1 MMGKSGLLAQIKNL
15 PVSLGLGILR
25 LVLLLPY
32 AWIIRFGAF
41 LGWLLWPL
49 GKKRRRIAAINL
61 QLCFPEWEEEK
72 RQQVLRDHFRS
83 LGIALCEMALGWWA
97 SRERLEKLVHI
108 SGMENVEQAKQQGKG
123 IIVLAAH
130 FTSTELGASMLSMY
144 VPGYFMYR
152 PHKNPVLDRVTY
164 KGRMRWT
171 EQSFTRDNIRGMI
184 RALRNNK
191 TIWYAQDQNTSRREG
206 VFVDFFGH
214 KACTNSATARLAK
227 VTGAAVIPFRCTRR
241 EDGRGYDLVLEPALE
256 DFPSGDLDA
265 DTQRIND
272 VIERWVR
279 ECPAQYL
286 WVHRRFR
293 TRPNPDDPSPYK

>member
-1 MMGKSGLLAQIKNL
+1 M
-15 PVSLGLGILR
+15 LR
-25 LVLLLPY
+25 
-32 AWIIRFGAF
+32 
-41 LGWLLWPL
+41 
-49 GKKRRRIAAINL
+49 
-61 QLCFPEWEEEK
+61 E
-72 RQQVLRDHFRS
+72 HFAS
-83 LGIALCEMALGWWA
+83 LGISILEAALGWWA
-97 SRERLEKLVHI
+97 SKERLEKLVHI
-108 SGMENVEQAKQQGKG
+108 SGMEHVEQARQQGKG

-130 FTSTELGASMLSMY
+130 FTSTELGASLLSMY

-184 RALRNNK
+184 RALRNNR

-227 VTGAAVIPFRCTRR
+227 VTGASVIPFRCTRR

-256 DFPSGDLDA
+256 NFPSGDLDA

-293 TRPNPDDPSPYK
+293 TRPDPNEPSPYR